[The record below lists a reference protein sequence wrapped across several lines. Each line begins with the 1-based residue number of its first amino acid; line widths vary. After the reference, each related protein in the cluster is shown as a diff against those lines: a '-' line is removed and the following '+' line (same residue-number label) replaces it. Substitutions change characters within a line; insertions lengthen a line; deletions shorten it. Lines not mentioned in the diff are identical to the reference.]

1 MSHGSSATGLRL
13 AETLITWAN
22 VNWSARMITTR
33 GKGGR
38 IISTPITD
46 EVAAILKPLV
56 GHDPEAVFTY
66 VSRRPK
72 SGQHKGERQALTY
85 AGVKSEWR
93 AMLLRSGVVGF
104 RLHDLRHDMASKLLR
119 ATGNIKLVSR
129 ALNHADLKS
138 TTRYAHTADSE
149 VAEAFQNLALARKK
163 SHEKSHAFKPKSAQE
178 VAITR

>member
-72 SGQHKGERQALTY
+72 SGQHKGERPGELT
-85 AGVKSEWR
+85 
-93 AMLLRSGVVGF
+93 
-104 RLHDLRHDMASKLLR
+104 
-119 ATGNIKLVSR
+119 I
-129 ALNHADLKS
+129 
-138 TTRYAHTADSE
+138 
-149 VAEAFQNLALARKK
+149 K
-163 SHEKSHAFKPKSAQE
+163 SHENSTSGEGCP
-178 VAITR
+178 R